1 MSGIHHILVYFPVGL
16 WALSALMILVGALL
30 PGRMAEI
37 SRAALLPMLA
47 LSLLAALVAIIS
59 GLLTWP
65 LEASIASPLARN
77 HILTALWSLGVFTML
92 TALVWRA
99 GSAAFDGARRWV
111 LLLLA
116 LIGTFIFATAGTLGG
131 YLAGST
137 PQFSALLKLLGWDV
151 YHTFF
156 VPTWVIAVMV
166 LIGIACAALGL
177 KGRRAAA

>member
-1 MSGIHHILVYFPVGL
+1 MSGMHHMLVHFPLGF
-16 WALSALMILVGALL
+16 WALATLMILVGALL
-30 PGRMAEI
+30 SGRMAEL
-37 SRAALLPMLA
+37 SRAALLPVLV

-59 GLLTWP
+59 GFLVWP
-65 LEASIASPLARN
+65 LEAVTSSPLARN

-92 TALVWRA
+92 TVLVWRA

-116 LIGTFIFATAGTLGG
+116 LIGSSIFATTGTIGG
-131 YLAGST
+131 YLVGAT
-137 PQFSALLKLLGWDV
+137 TQFSELLKLLGWDV

-166 LIGIACAALGL
+166 IIGIICAVLGL
-177 KGRRAAA
+177 MERRATS